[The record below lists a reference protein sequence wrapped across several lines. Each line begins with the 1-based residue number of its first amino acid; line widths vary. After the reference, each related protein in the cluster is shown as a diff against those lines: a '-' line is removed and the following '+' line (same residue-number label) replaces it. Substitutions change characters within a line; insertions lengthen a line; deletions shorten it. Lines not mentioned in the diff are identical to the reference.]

1 MTPTELVVMAAGV
14 GSRFGGL
21 KQLEPV
27 GPAGETLL
35 DFTVYDAWRAGVRRA
50 VFVVRPELEAE
61 FHERLG
67 ARYVRRLEVAYAHQ
81 RLDAVPAGVAVP
93 AGRSKPWGTGHAVL
107 AAAGLVDA
115 PFIVINADDFY
126 GPDGFAQVVAFL
138 SAPVAPGPERY
149 AMVGYR
155 LRHTLS
161 AHGAVARGVCEVTAD
176 GRLVAILEP
185 ERVTVTD
192 QAIVATGQADTP
204 RRFSGEESA
213 SMNLWG
219 FRPSLFAHL
228 EQRFARFVAERG
240 DDPSAEFSLP
250 GTVSAL
256 VREGIAEVRVLTTE
270 WPWFGLTHR
279 DDVPEVRRRLAELVA
294 RGDYPSPLWEQ

>member
-1 MTPTELVVMAAGV
+1 MAPPDLVVMAAGV

-27 GPAGETLL
+27 GPTGEALI
-35 DFTVYDAWRAGVRRA
+35 DFAVYDAWRAGVRRA
-50 VFVVRPELEAE
+50 VFVVRPELEAT

-67 ARYVRRLEVAYAHQ
+67 VRYARRLEIAYAHQ

-93 AGRSKPWGTGHAVL
+93 AGRTKPWGTGHAAL
-107 AAAGLVDA
+107 AAADLVEA

-126 GPDGFAQVVAFL
+126 GPDGFVQLVAFL
-138 SAPVAPGPERY
+138 TAPVAGGTERY

-161 AHGAVARGVCEVTAD
+161 AHGPVARGVCEVTPD
-176 GRLVAILEP
+176 GRLITILEP
-185 ERVTVTD
+185 ERVTVD
-192 QAIVATGQADTP
+192 GSAIVGIGRAGRP
-204 RRFSGEESA
+204 RRFAGDEPA

-228 EQRFARFVAERG
+228 EQRFARFAADRG
-240 DDPSAEFSLP
+240 QDPTAEFSLP

-256 VREGIAEVRVLTTE
+256 VSEGLAEVRVLTTE

-294 RGDYPSPLWEQ
+294 RGDYPSRLWER

>member
-1 MTPTELVVMAAGV
+1 MAPTELVVMAAGV

-27 GPAGETLL
+27 GPAGEALL
-35 DFTVYDAWRAGVRRA
+35 DFAVYDAWRAGVRRA

-67 ARYVRRLEVAYAHQ
+67 ARYARRLEVAYAHQ
-81 RLDAVPAGVAVP
+81 RLDVLPAGVTVP

-126 GPDGFAQVVAFL
+126 GPEGFARLVDFL
-138 SAPVAPGPERY
+138 TAPVGDGPERY

-192 QAIVATGQADTP
+192 QAILATGQAGAP
-204 RRFSGEESA
+204 RRFTGEEPA

-228 EQRFARFVAERG
+228 EQRFARFAADRG

-294 RGDYPSPLWEQ
+294 RGDYPSPLWQP

>member
-27 GPAGETLL
+27 GPAGEALL
-35 DFTVYDAWRAGVRRA
+35 DFAVYDAWRAGVRRA

-67 ARYVRRLEVAYAHQ
+67 ARYACRLEVAYAHQ
-81 RLDAVPAGVAVP
+81 RLDVLPAGVTVP

-126 GPDGFAQVVAFL
+126 GPEGFARLVDFL
-138 SAPVAPGPERY
+138 TAPVGDGPERY

-155 LRHTLS
+155 LRYTLS

-192 QAIVATGQADTP
+192 QAIVAAGQADMP
-204 RRFSGEESA
+204 RRFTGEEPA

-228 EQRFARFVAERG
+228 EQRFARFAADRG

-294 RGDYPSPLWEQ
+294 RGDYPSPLWQP

>member
-1 MTPTELVVMAAGV
+1 MAPPELLVMAAGI

-35 DFTVYDAWRAGVRRA
+35 DFAVYDGWRAGVRRA

-67 ARYVRRLEVAYAHQ
+67 SRYARRLEVAYAHQ

-93 AGRSKPWGTGHAVL
+93 AGRTKPWGTGHAVL
-107 AAAGLVDA
+107 AAAGRIGA

-126 GPDGFAQVVAFL
+126 GPDGFVQLAAFL
-138 SAPVAPGPERY
+138 AAPAASGPERY

-155 LRHTLS
+155 LRRTLS
-161 AHGAVARGVCEVTAD
+161 AYGPVARGVCEVSPE
-176 GRLVAILEP
+176 GLLVAILEP
-185 ERVTVTD
+185 ERVMVTD
-192 QAIVATGQADTP
+192 RAIVGTERAGTP
-204 RRFSGEESA
+204 RRFTGDEPA

-219 FRPSLFAHL
+219 FRPSIFTHF
-228 EQRFARFVAERG
+228 EERFASFVADHGAEEG
-240 DDPSAEFSLP
+240 AEFSLP
-250 GTVSAL
+250 GTISAL
-256 VREGIAEVRVLTTE
+256 VHEGLAEVRVLTTE

-279 DDVPEVRRRLAELVA
+279 EDVAEVRRRLADLVA
-294 RGDYPSPLWEQ
+294 RGDYPSPLWEP

>member
-1 MTPTELVVMAAGV
+1 MAPPELVVMAAGI

-35 DFTVYDAWRAGVRRA
+35 DFAVYDAWRAGVRCA
-50 VFVVRPELEAE
+50 VFVVRPELEAA

-67 ARYVRRLEVAYAHQ
+67 SRYARRLDVAYAHQ
-81 RLDAVPAGVAVP
+81 RLDAVPVGVAVP

-107 AAAGLVDA
+107 AAAGLIEA

-126 GPDGFAQVVAFL
+126 GPDGFAQLVDFL
-138 SAPVAPGPERY
+138 SAPVGSGPERY
-149 AMVGYR
+149 AMIGYR

-161 AHGAVARGVCEVTAD
+161 AHGTVARGVCEVTPE

-185 ERVTVTD
+185 ERVTVEGS
-192 QAIVATGQADTP
+192 AIVGTERAGTP
-204 RRFSGEESA
+204 RRFTGDEPA

-219 FRPSLFAHL
+219 FRPSLFVHL
-228 EQRFARFVAERG
+228 ERRFARFAAEHG
-240 DDPSAEFSLP
+240 AEEGAEFSLP

-256 VREGIAEVRVLTTE
+256 VREGLAEVRVLTTE

-294 RGDYPSPLWEQ
+294 RGDYPSPLWEP

>member
-27 GPAGETLL
+27 GPAGEALL
-35 DFTVYDAWRAGVRRA
+35 DFAVYDAWRAGVRRA

-67 ARYVRRLEVAYAHQ
+67 ARYARRLEVAYAHQ
-81 RLDAVPAGVAVP
+81 RLDAVAAGVAVP
-93 AGRSKPWGTGHAVL
+93 SGRSKPWGTGHAVL
-107 AAAGLVDA
+107 AAAGLVEA
-115 PFIVINADDFY
+115 PFVVINADDFY
-126 GPDGFAQVVAFL
+126 GPDGFAQLAAFL
-138 SAPVAPGPERY
+138 AAPVASGPERY

-161 AHGAVARGVCEVTAD
+161 AHGPVARGVCEVSPD
-176 GRLVAILEP
+176 GRLITILEP
-185 ERVTVTD
+185 ERVTVEGS
-192 QAIVATGQADTP
+192 AIVATARAATT
-204 RRFSGEESA
+204 RRFTGDEPA

-228 EQRFARFVAERG
+228 EQRFARFAADHGAEEG
-240 DDPSAEFSLP
+240 AEFSLP

-256 VREGIAEVRVLTTE
+256 VREGLAEVHVLTTE

-279 DDVPEVRRRLAELVA
+279 DDVPEVRRRLTELVA
-294 RGDYPSPLWEQ
+294 RGEYPSPLWEW